1 MKNIPM
7 PVAVAVIVVAVVVLF
22 LVAQK
27 AMAPK
32 LPEYNGPPHSA
43 YDSYRNLG
51 QPAPPGR

>member
-32 LPEYNGPPHSA
+32 TPEYNGPPHSA

-51 QPAPPGR
+51 R